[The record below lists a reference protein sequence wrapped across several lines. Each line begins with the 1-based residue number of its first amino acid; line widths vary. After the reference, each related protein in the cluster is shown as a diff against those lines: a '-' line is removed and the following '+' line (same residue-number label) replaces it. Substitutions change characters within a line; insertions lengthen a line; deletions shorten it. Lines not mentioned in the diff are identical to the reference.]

1 MKVLKFGGTSVGN
14 VESVKA
20 VLGIV
25 KKSYDEGEKPLV
37 VLSAMSGVTNLL
49 TKMAENA
56 AGRIPFEDDLSVL
69 EERHFEVV
77 KKLIA
82 VKYQNPVFTKLK
94 LMLNELDEI
103 LQGVSALR
111 ELSLQSK
118 DLIVSFGERL
128 SNYMVSKIMEQYVP
142 QAEFIDASHYIKTD
156 SNFGHA
162 HVKEDITQQL
172 VQSLAHTHGDKLL
185 FVTGFVGSN
194 ENGRITTLGRGGS
207 DYTAAIFGSILQAST
222 IEIWTD

>member
-1 MKVLKFGGTSVGN
+1 MKVLKFGGTSVGS

-25 KKSYDEGEKPLV
+25 KSSYDEGEKPLV
-37 VLSAMSGVTNLL
+37 VLSAMAGVTNLL

-56 AGRIPFEDDLSVL
+56 AERIPFDEDLKLL
-69 EERHFEVV
+69 EERHFEGV
-77 KKLIA
+77 KKLIT

-94 LMLNELDEI
+94 LMLNELEEI
-103 LQGVSALR
+103 LQGISALR

-128 SNYMVSKIMEQYVP
+128 SNYMVSKIMEQYVEH
-142 QAEFIDASHYIKTD
+142 ALYIDASHYIKTD

-162 HVKEDITQQL
+162 H
-172 VQSLAHTHGDKLL
+172 
-185 FVTGFVGSN
+185 
-194 ENGRITTLGRGGS
+194 
-207 DYTAAIFGSILQAST
+207 
-222 IEIWTD
+222 